1 MGRNFERYEAKGARK
16 HMFIGRIMLGVFLGS
31 VGTYMIMII
40 LDQVMKA
47 KTRATLFMT
56 LLSLVLATVS
66 CVYLIIMNILAI

>member
-1 MGRNFERYEAKGARK
+1 ML
-16 HMFIGRIMLGVFLGS
+16 IGRIMLGVFLGS

>member
-1 MGRNFERYEAKGARK
+1 
-16 HMFIGRIMLGVFLGS
+16 MFIGRIMLGIFLGS
-31 VGTYMIMII
+31 VGTYTITII

>member
-1 MGRNFERYEAKGARK
+1 
-16 HMFIGRIMLGVFLGS
+16 MFIGRIMLGIFLGS
-31 VGTYMIMII
+31 VGTYMITII

>member
-1 MGRNFERYEAKGARK
+1 
-16 HMFIGRIMLGVFLGS
+16 MFIGRIMLGVFLGS

-40 LDQVMKA
+40 LDQVMRA

-66 CVYLIIMNILAI
+66 CVYLIIVNILAI

>member
-1 MGRNFERYEAKGARK
+1 
-16 HMFIGRIMLGVFLGS
+16 MFIGRIMLGIFLGS
-31 VGTYMIMII
+31 VGTYTITII

-47 KTRATLFMT
+47 KTRVTLFMT

>member
-1 MGRNFERYEAKGARK
+1 MI
-16 HMFIGRIMLGVFLGS
+16 IGRIMLGVFIGS
-31 VGTYMIMII
+31 VSTYTMMIL

-47 KTRATLFMT
+47 RTRARLFVT

>member
-1 MGRNFERYEAKGARK
+1 ME
-16 HMFIGRIMLGVFLGS
+16 HMFIGRIMLGIFLGS